1 MQSVKYFAV
10 IATLLVSGELAFAA
24 PTTDLPILPQ
34 VAEKAASSKPMPEK
48 IPPHGD
54 VNPVVSTAES
64 VPAQAEKPVQMTI
77 QEQLEQL
84 VEDDYAFQSAKRKLE
99 NEVALEKMRSEIR
112 KLRGEDKKAPA
123 SPAAPVRKAEPETNA
138 KLSVPVAT
146 ALPHVVLESVIGG
159 RARVAIVNHSGDQ
172 LRYAAPGEMFSMD
185 GLQYILKK
193 DKEAGLKVEEVV
205 P

>member
-1 MQSVKYFAV
+1 MQSVKYFAA

-24 PTTDLPILPQ
+24 PTTDLPTVPQ
-34 VAEKAASSKPMPEK
+34 VAEKAASSKSMPEK
-48 IPPHGD
+48 IPPQGD
-54 VNPVVSTAES
+54 VNPAVSTAES
-64 VPAQAEKPVQMTI
+64 VPAQAEKLVQMTI
-77 QEQLEQL
+77 QEQFEQL

-138 KLSVPVAT
+138 KLLAPVST

-193 DKEAGLKVEEVV
+193 DKEAGLKIEEVV